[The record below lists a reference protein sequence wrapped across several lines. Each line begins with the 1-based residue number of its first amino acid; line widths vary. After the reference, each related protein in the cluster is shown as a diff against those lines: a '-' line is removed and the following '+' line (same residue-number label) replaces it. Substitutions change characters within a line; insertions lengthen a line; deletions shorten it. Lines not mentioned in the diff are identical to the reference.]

1 MNGSLDFDESG
12 LDASGDVTGI
22 VVADDGSDEEER
34 KGTREGE
41 SRRREQT
48 GTARRDDLARGSK

>member
-34 KGTREGE
+34 KKSHDWVSPED
-41 SRRREQT
+41 S
-48 GTARRDDLARGSK
+48 